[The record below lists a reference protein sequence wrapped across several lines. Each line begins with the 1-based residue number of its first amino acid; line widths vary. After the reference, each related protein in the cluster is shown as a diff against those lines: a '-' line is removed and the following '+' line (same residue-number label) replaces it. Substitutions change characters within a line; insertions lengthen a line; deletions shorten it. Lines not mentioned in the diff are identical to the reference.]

1 MVSKLQNCE
10 LKQEASTLATI
21 LLLVSSFQNCELKQ
35 EPAHLQPSYNKLTNS
50 TVTEK
55 QETSTPLTEL
65 QQTHE
70 FHGHEKNI
78 YSAAPEMWGSNCS

>member
-35 EPAHLQPSYNKLTNS
+35 EPC
-50 TVTEK
+50 
-55 QETSTPLTEL
+55 TPLTEL

-70 FHGHEKNI
+70 FHGHGKTRNKHTVNRATTNQRI
-78 YSAAPEMWGSNCS
+78 PRSRKKYIFSRSRNVG

>member
-1 MVSKLQNCE
+1 MLVLIHNFATAITE
-10 LKQEASTLATI
+10 TTTLNLNTLATK
-21 LLLVSSFQNCELKQ
+21 LLLVSSFQNCEL
-35 EPAHLQPSYNKLTNS
+35 
-50 TVTEK
+50 K